1 MIRGAKRFSRMW
13 DTSWLIILVE
23 EPCDRFPRYCVFR
36 RRSCRS
42 EYLLQRTSS
51 LHSQPQSQFAH
62 SDDPVM
68 HLLHFSEVSRF
79 NFVLYVIGLSSTL
92 LSHSGHLPARHP
104 HLPTLLLHRH
114 AGESAR
120 RPLFA
125 SRRLRAPRRSRGSIR
140 DGVSSRSLSHRRTRA
155 RTARSFSPRTSGLVF
170 SASLA
175 AWSPAS
181 VSRRSSGRCS
191 RRPNDPPPSS
201 SRATSPRAGSPDS
214 SRGTR
219 LRISPYF

>member
-1 MIRGAKRFSRMW
+1 
-13 DTSWLIILVE
+13 
-23 EPCDRFPRYCVFR
+23 
-36 RRSCRS
+36 
-42 EYLLQRTSS
+42 
-51 LHSQPQSQFAH
+51 
-62 SDDPVM
+62 M

-219 LRISPYF
+219 LRISPYFGHCFFTPRKLVSGVTLLFSAFLLACLVSGMLFRVTAGMGCVVDEEGRVGIWTARAGWVAIGDPI